1 MIKSKLETKDMEIEL
16 LNTEGKEA
24 YNTIEQLQHRV
35 TEMEEHCET
44 SDHYSS
50 AVRPSP
56 SDTCLLL
63 ADINLRSI
71 LLSNLNHSCRIRTI
85 PDANMDL
92 LDLG

>member
-50 AVRPSP
+50 AVRPAS
-56 SDTCLLL
+56 SDTYFYLG
-63 ADINLRSI
+63 DINLGSI
-71 LLSNLNHSCRIRTI
+71 LLSHLNHNCQVRTI
-85 PDANMDL
+85 TDANMDL
-92 LDLG
+92 FNLG